1 MKQPILVPLFFA
13 LALACT
19 QQKNEVG
26 QAERLPEDTINP
38 VLTLASDDPA
48 TVKAGL
54 QTWLQYFPND
64 INRVFPGEAT
74 TALGLVAVRYFQ
86 AADKTP
92 WIELMNDLLD
102 QGADPNIFFTYEG
115 ARRGMLHL
123 ASSKNDAALVGQ
135 LISRLGTIDPPLR
148 LNCDSPREE
157 PTQAGA
163 VRLNVNL
170 QEEKTGRT
178 PLHYAVQNSKPDKN
192 FIEYLL
198 LQGANPDIQDES
210 LQLASPYQLVA
221 ANPALLEVFQRYSGA
236 QIRYDGRLNSFIN
249 DEIEK
254 SADQRKTILD
264 LAKAYKDMVEK
275 EGFQSVQDINRVITL
290 CQTGEKANL
299 LGYALQYLFPA
310 VSGKVP
316 QAVKARNDS
325 IQVWMKEYGAKICL
339 DDNLSI
345 KDSAA
350 SVRTV
355 SLKDFFKSSLALH
368 NQAATAPVKTLNKSL
383 WCSIV
388 KPKAVEGGCWDPA
401 ADEALTPETV
411 CSP

>member
-1 MKQPILVPLFFA
+1 MKQLILVSLVFA
-13 LALACT
+13 LAVACT
-19 QQKNEVG
+19 KEKNEVR

-38 VLTLASDDPA
+38 LVTLTSDDPVQ
-48 TVKAGL
+48 VKAGL
-54 QTWLQYFPND
+54 HTWLQYYPND

-74 TALGLVAVRYFQ
+74 TALGLVAARYFQ
-86 AADKTP
+86 AENKAP
-92 WIELMNDLLD
+92 WLELMNELLD
-102 QGADPNIFFTYEG
+102 QGADPNIFFNYEG
-115 ARRGMLHL
+115 ARLGVLHV
-123 ASSKNDAALVGQ
+123 ASRKNDAALVEQ
-135 LISRLGTIDPPLR
+135 LISRLGTMDPPLR
-148 LNCDSPREE
+148 LNCESPRKE
-157 PTQAGA
+157 PTLAGGM
-163 VRLNVNL
+163 RLNVNL

-178 PLHYAVQNSKPDKN
+178 PLHYAVQSANPNPS

-198 LQGANPDIQDES
+198 AQGANPDIQDEA

-221 ANPALLEVFQRYSGA
+221 ANPALAGIFQRYSGP

-254 SADQRKTILD
+254 PADQRKTMLD
-264 LAKAYKDMVEK
+264 LAKSYKDMVEK

-310 VSGKVP
+310 VSSKVP

-325 IQVWMKEYGAKICL
+325 IQVWMKDYGAIICL

-350 SVRTV
+350 NVGKV
-355 SLKDFFKSSLALH
+355 SLKDFFKSSLVLH
-368 NQAATAPVKTLNKSL
+368 SQTAMAPVKTLNKSL

-401 ADEALTPETV
+401 ADDALTPESV
-411 CSP
+411 CTP